1 MEEIIDLD
9 SENVNITDPTISK
22 PEVDFG
28 GGIELLMNDKKK
40 SSSKPN
46 VEHSIEKELNDLNDI
61 ENIEIPNIGKKT
73 VHMEH
78 NNSGFKKWMK

>member
-28 GGIELLMNDKKK
+28 GGIELLMNDKKRVQV
-40 SSSKPN
+40 N
-46 VEHSIEKELNDLNDI
+46 QMM
-61 ENIEIPNIGKKT
+61 NILLKK
-73 VHMEH
+73 
-78 NNSGFKKWMK
+78 N